1 MPTLLKRLE
10 LGWRRALLAAA
21 HRPFR
26 GRVVTQ
32 AEDLLK
38 LGPAPRILLI
48 RLERIGDV
56 LVSTPVVRAL
66 RDRYPAATIDLLV
79 SRANYAVQ
87 DAVEP
92 YVTRVW
98 CYEKTAASALHL
110 LRDLRRTKYDVIVDL
125 VDNPST
131 TAQLVVRWCQ
141 PRAVVGLLHPDS
153 GHYTHAAPLLD
164 RGSVH
169 PVERLAQLLLPFGID
184 PATQSLDISY
194 PLGTAD
200 LDRARQ
206 TLGPSVHPFRL
217 GVNISGRGVG
227 KNWGTANYVTVIE
240 HLRRTDGRFAVS
252 VCGAPQDAGQVME
265 VADASGAEGVPAT
278 GSLRDFAAIVRVFD
292 LFLTPDTAALHLAAA
307 GKVPTV
313 GLYHANPTVAPWL
326 PYNTPNRMVG
336 DPRGIQAITV
346 ERVIAALEELIRERF
361 GSPAQSGISDTVPP
375 ALPA

>member
-1 MPTLLKRLE
+1 MKRLE

-26 GRVVTQ
+26 GRLVTQ
-32 AEDLLK
+32 PEDLLK
-38 LGPAPRILLI
+38 LGTNARILLI
-48 RLERIGDV
+48 RMERIGDV
-56 LVSTPVVRAL
+56 LVSTPVIRAL
-66 RDRYPAATIDLLV
+66 RARYPAGTIDLLL
-79 SRANYAVQ
+79 SRANYAVR
-87 DAVEP
+87 DPVAP

-98 CYEKTAASALHL
+98 CYEKTVGSALRL
-110 LRDLRRTKYDVIVDL
+110 MRDLRRRKYDVIVDL
-125 VDNPST
+125 IDNPST
-131 TAQLVVRWCQ
+131 TAQFVVRWCR
-141 PRAVVGLLHPDS
+141 PPAVVGLLHPES

-194 PLGTAD
+194 PLNPAD
-200 LDRARQ
+200 LDQARDI
-206 TLGPSVHPFRL
+206 LGPSRRPFRL
-217 GVNISGRGVG
+217 GVNISGRGAG
-227 KNWGTANYVTVIE
+227 KNWGADNYIAVIE
-240 HLRRTDGRFAVS
+240 HLRRTDARFSVS
-252 VCGAPQDAGQVME
+252 VCGAPQDAVQVRE
-265 VADASGAEGVPAT
+265 LAAASGVQGVPPT
-278 GSLRDFAAIVRVFD
+278 RSLREFAAIVRVFD

-313 GLYHANPTVAPWL
+313 GLYHANPAVAPWL
-326 PYNTPNRMVG
+326 PYNTPYRMVA

-375 ALPA
+375 ALQA